1 MGATRVHVP
10 FPWRGRVAI
19 FSASLTSLH
28 EITPMRITVP
38 ILLGVGALSLSP
50 SAPSPE
56 PLRGFTTE
64 SSRVE
69 RDWETRFRA
78 IPDPARM
85 RSMMERLSAR
95 PHHVGSPYD
104 RANAEWLRDQF
115 RSYGWQAEIENF
127 DVLFPTPKERLVE
140 LVAPATFKAKL
151 QEPTVSGDPTSGQH
165 DEQLPTYNAYS
176 ADGDVTGPLVFVNYG
191 VPADYDELE
200 RHGIS
205 VKGAVV
211 IAKYGGSWRGIKP
224 KVAAEHGA
232 VGCLIYSDPRDDGYA
247 GGAAFPQ
254 GPMRPRDGVQ
264 RGSVADMPT
273 YPGDPLTPGVG
284 ATKDAKRYTV
294 AEAPTITKIPVLPIS
309 YGDAEPLLS
318 ALTGDVV
325 PESWRGGLPITYR
338 FGPGPARVHLRVK
351 SDWSLKTLNDVIA
364 RLPGTSE
371 SDQWVIRGNH
381 HDAWVN
387 GAEDPISGL
396 VAELEEARAL
406 GDLYKQGWRPKRTII
421 YAAWDGEEPGLLGS
435 TEWAEAHADELRQ
448 HAVAYLNSDTNGRG
462 YLGIEGSHSLEKFI
476 NGVEKDVADPEANV
490 SSWKRN
496 QLAVIQRGSP
506 EARREARERD
516 DLRIGAL
523 GSGSD
528 YTPFLQHL
536 GIASLNLGYG
546 GEDDGGIY
554 HSIYDDFY
562 WYTHFS
568 DTAFVYGRA
577 LAQAAGQA
585 VMRLADADL
594 LPFAF
599 ANLAETAQRYA
610 TELQQLRDRRATE
623 IAERNREIE
632 EGLFAATSDP
642 RSPTRAPAAQTRAPQ
657 LEFAPLLNALD
668 SLTRAAQHYERAYSQ
683 WVDRSGVTQAG
694 AATASTLKAINE
706 RLIQAERALTAP
718 EGLARRSWY
727 THLLYAPGFYTGYGV
742 KTMPGVREAI
752 EQGEWSSANG
762 EVERVAAALNRE
774 ATLVSQLAVM
784 LAGAR

>member
-1 MGATRVHVP
+1 MR
-10 FPWRGRVAI
+10 
-19 FSASLTSLH
+19 FSAAPLLFALGGLT
-28 EITPMRITVP
+28 ITP
-38 ILLGVGALSLSP
+38 GAP
-50 SAPSPE
+50 TPDT
-56 PLRGFTTE
+56 LRGFSPE
-64 SSRVE
+64 SSRIE
-69 RDWETRFRA
+69 RDWEAKFRA
-78 IPDPARM
+78 LPDPARM
-85 RSMMERLSAR
+85 RSEMERLSAR

-104 RANAEWLRDQF
+104 KANAEWIRDQF
-115 RSYGWQAEIENF
+115 RSYGWQADIENF
-127 DVLFPTPKERLVE
+127 DVLFPTPKERVVE
-140 LVAPATFKAKL
+140 LVAPTTFKAKL
-151 QEPTVSGDPTSGQH
+151 MEPTVPGDPTSGQH
-165 DEQLPTYNAYS
+165 DEQLPSYNAYS
-176 ADGDVTGPLVFVNYG
+176 IDGDVTGPLVFVNYG
-191 VPADYDELE
+191 VPADYEELE
-200 RHGIS
+200 RHGVS
-205 VKGAVV
+205 VKGAIV

-232 VGCLIYSDPRDDGYA
+232 IGCLIYSDPKDDGYA
-247 GGAAFPQ
+247 DGAVFPK

-284 ATKDAKRYTV
+284 ATKDARRYSV

-309 YGDAEPLLS
+309 YGDAEPLLA

-338 FGPGPARVHLRVK
+338 FGPGAARVHLRVK

-364 RLPGTSE
+364 RLPGSSE
-371 SDQWVIRGNH
+371 ADEWVIRGNH

-396 VAELEEARAL
+396 VAELEEARSL
-406 GDLYKQGWRPKRTII
+406 GELYKQGWRPKRTII

-435 TEWAEAHADELRQ
+435 TEWAEQHADELRQ

-462 YLGIEGSHSLEKFI
+462 YLGVEGSHSLEKFI
-476 NGVEKDVADPEANV
+476 NGVEKDVSDPEAGV

-496 QLAVIQRGSP
+496 QARALERGTA
-506 EARREARERD
+506 ETRRDVRERE

-528 YTPFLQHL
+528 YSPFLQHL

-546 GEDDGGIY
+546 GEDRGGIY
-554 HSIYDDFY
+554 HSVYDDFF

-599 ANLAETAQRYA
+599 TNLAETAQRYVN
-610 TELQQLRDRRATE
+610 ELEQLRDKRAAD
-623 IAERNREIE
+623 IAERDREID
-632 EGLFAATSDP
+632 EGVFTATSDP
-642 RSPTRAPAAQTRAPQ
+642 REPTHAPKAETRPPHFDFSPLVDAA
-657 LEFAPLLNALD
+657 D
-668 SLTRAAQHYERAYSQ
+668 SLTRAAQRYERSYSQ
-683 WVDRSGVTQAG
+683 WVERGGVMQA
-694 AATASTLKAINE
+694 ASNTATLKAINE
-706 RLIQAERALTAP
+706 RLLQAERALTSP
-718 EGLARRSWY
+718 EGLPKRPWY
-727 THLLYAPGFYTGYGV
+727 VHMLYAPGYYTGYGV

-752 EQGEWSSANG
+752 EEGQWSSVNG
-762 EVERVAAALNRE
+762 QITRVADALNRE
-774 ATLVSQLAVM
+774 ASLVNQLADS
-784 LAGAR
+784 LGTAK

>member
-1 MGATRVHVP
+1 MRPNA
-10 FPWRGRVAI
+10 
-19 FSASLTSLH
+19 ASLLLALGGLTL
-28 EITPMRITVP
+28 TP
-38 ILLGVGALSLSP
+38 L
-50 SAPSPE
+50 APTPD
-56 PLRGFTTE
+56 PLRGFSPE
-64 SSRVE
+64 SARIE
-69 RDWETRFRA
+69 REWEAKFRA
-78 IPDPARM
+78 IPEPARL
-85 RSMMERLSAR
+85 RSMMERLAAR

-104 RANAEWLRDQF
+104 RANAEWIRDQF
-115 RSYGWQAEIENF
+115 RSFGWQAEIENF
-127 DVLFPTPKERLVE
+127 DVLFPTPKERVVE
-140 LVAPATFKAKL
+140 LVAPTTFKAKL
-151 QEPTVSGDPTSGQH
+151 QEPTVPGDPTSGQH
-165 DEQLPTYNAYS
+165 DEQLPSYNAYS
-176 ADGDVTGPLVFVNYG
+176 IDGDVTGPLVFVNYG
-191 VPADYDELE
+191 VPADYEELE
-200 RHGIS
+200 RHGVS

-247 GGAAFPQ
+247 DGDVFPK

-273 YPGDPLTPGVG
+273 YPGDPLTPGIG
-284 ATKDAKRYTV
+284 ATKDAKRYSV

-309 YGDAEPLLS
+309 YADAEPLL
-318 ALTGDVV
+318 AAITGDVV

-338 FGPGPARVHLRVK
+338 FGPGAARVHLRVK

-371 SDQWVIRGNH
+371 ADQWIIRGNH

-387 GAEDPISGL
+387 GAEDPISGM
-396 VAELEEARAL
+396 VVEIEEARAL
-406 GDLYKQGWRPKRTII
+406 GELYKQGWRPKRTII

-435 TEWAEAHADELRQ
+435 TEWAETHATELRQ
-448 HAVAYLNSDTNGRG
+448 HAVAYLNSDSNGRG
-462 YLGIEGSHSLEKFI
+462 YFEVEGSHSLENFI

-490 SSWKRN
+490 STWKRN
-496 QLAVIQRGSP
+496 QLATIRRGTP
-506 EARREARERD
+506 EARRDARERD

-546 GEDDGGIY
+546 GEDRSGIY
-554 HSIYDDFY
+554 HSIYDDIY

-577 LAQAAGQA
+577 LAQAGGQA

-599 ANLAETAQRYA
+599 GNLAETAQRYV

-623 IAERNREIE
+623 IAERDRQIE
-632 EGLFAATSDP
+632 EGAYAATSDP
-642 RSPTRAPAAQTRAPQ
+642 RAPTRAPAAEPRAPQ
-657 LEFAPLLNALD
+657 VEFAPLLNAAD
-668 SLTRAAQHYERAYSQ
+668 SLTRAAQRYERAYSQ
-683 WVDRSGVTQAG
+683 WIDRGGVTQAG
-694 AATASTLKAINE
+694 SAGASTLKTINE
-706 RLIQAERALTAP
+706 RLLQAERALTTP
-718 EGLARRSWY
+718 EGLAKRSWY

-752 EQGEWSSANG
+752 EQGQWSSVNG
-762 EVERVAAALNRE
+762 EIERAASALNRE
-774 ATLVSQLAVM
+774 AALVSQLADA
-784 LAGAR
+784 LGAAR